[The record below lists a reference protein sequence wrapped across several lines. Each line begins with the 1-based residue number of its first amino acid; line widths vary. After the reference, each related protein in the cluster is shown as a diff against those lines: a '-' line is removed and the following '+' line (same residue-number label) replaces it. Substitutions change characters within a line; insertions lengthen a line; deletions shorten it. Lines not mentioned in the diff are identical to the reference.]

1 MKSRKS
7 EPFIPKPRKNS
18 RFKYL
23 SISIFTAG
31 VIAFAGTLL
40 ERQIAA
46 SRVISAAAQA
56 PAPAA
61 VTPGPAASV
70 PVPTSPTL
78 NFQQPD
84 NLPSQAVVKSAAAQQ
99 ASQATATGTDAGFDM
114 PAFSSPQ
121 RPQTV
126 SAPKSFYQAKASAV
140 QPLYGH
146 FPYEEA
152 SSSRI
157 ESVGEYARDDFA
169 RSESMDYEAAEV
181 FRQMQAAAKA
191 EGISLMPISGFRTIE
206 VQASLWERQI
216 GRQGSKEAAA
226 RLSAPPGHSEH
237 HTGYV
242 LDIADGNYPDDDLKV
257 SFDQT
262 PAFRWLSTNAAKY
275 GFELS
280 FPPNNA
286 QGVSYEPW
294 HWRYIGSDRA
304 QKIFAVAKSMSR

>member
-7 EPFIPKPRKNS
+7 EPFIPKPKPNG

-31 VIAFAGTLL
+31 VIAFVGTLL
-40 ERQIAA
+40 ERQMAA
-46 SRVISAAAQA
+46 SRVVSAAAQT
-56 PAPAA
+56 PATAVVSPNPVPSAQ
-61 VTPGPAASV
+61 VTP
-70 PVPTSPTL
+70 SPTL
-78 NFQQPD
+78 GFQQPD
-84 NLPSQAVVKSAAAQQ
+84 KLPSQPVTKATTAQQ
-99 ASQATATGTDAGFDM
+99 ASQTTATGTDAGFDM

-121 RPQTV
+121 RPQT
-126 SAPKSFYQAKASAV
+126 APPAQPIYQAKASTV

-146 FPYEEA
+146 YPYEVN
-152 SSSRI
+152 SSSRL

-169 RSESMDYEAAEV
+169 RSESMDYEAAEA
-181 FRQMQAAAKA
+181 FRQMKADAKA
-191 EGISLMPISGFRTIE
+191 QGVSLMPISGFRTME
-206 VQASLWERQI
+206 DQAALWERQI

-242 LDIADGNYPDDDLKV
+242 LDIADRNYPDDDLKV

-262 PAFRWLSTNAAKY
+262 PAFQWLSANAGRY

-286 QGVSYEPW
+286 QGISYEPW
-294 HWRYIGSDRA
+294 HWRYVGSDRA
-304 QKIFAVAKSMSR
+304 QKIFAVAKTMFR

>member
-7 EPFIPKPRKNS
+7 EPFIPRPKTNN
-18 RFKYL
+18 RFKYF
-23 SISIFTAG
+23 SISVFTAG
-31 VIAFAGTLL
+31 IIILVGTVF
-40 ERQIAA
+40 ERQMAA
-46 SRVISAAAQA
+46 SNAVSVTDQA
-56 PAPAA
+56 PVPIAQM
-61 VTPGPAASV
+61 VTPSPSVQVAS
-70 PVPTSPTL
+70 SPTL

-84 NLPSQAVVKSAAAQQ
+84 KLSAQPVLQSANPQQAVPS
-99 ASQATATGTDAGFDM
+99 TGTDAGYDL
-114 PAFSSPQ
+114 PVFSRPPQ
-121 RPQTV
+121 SQTASV
-126 SAPKSFYQAKASAV
+126 PEPSYQAKASAV

-146 FPYEEA
+146 FPYGEA
-152 SSSRI
+152 SSSRL
-157 ESVGEYARDDFA
+157 EGVGEYARDDFA

-191 EGISLMPISGFRTIE
+191 KGVSLMPISGFRTIE

-242 LDIADGNYPDDDLKV
+242 LDIADGDYPDDDLKV

-262 PAFRWLSTNAAKY
+262 PAFQWLSTNAAKY

-280 FPPNNA
+280 FPPNNT

-304 QKIFAVAKSMSR
+304 QKIFAVAKSLSR

>member
-7 EPFIPKPRKNS
+7 EPFIPKPKTSN

-31 VIAFAGTLL
+31 LISLVGALL
-40 ERQIAA
+40 ERQMAA
-46 SRVISAAAQA
+46 SRVVNAVAQA
-56 PAPAA
+56 PAPAV
-61 VTPGPAASV
+61 VTPNPVTSV
-70 PVPTSPTL
+70 QVPPSPPL
-78 NFQQPD
+78 DFQQPD
-84 NLPSQAVVKSAAAQQ
+84 KLPPQPVLKSAAAQQ
-99 ASQATATGTDAGFDM
+99 SSQTATGTDAGFDL

-121 RPQTV
+121 RPQAN
-126 SAPKSFYQAKASAV
+126 SAAQSFYQAKAITV
-140 QPLYGH
+140 KPLYGH
-146 FPYEEA
+146 YPYEVND
-152 SSSRI
+152 SSRL
-157 ESVGEYARDDFA
+157 EGVGEYARDDFA
-169 RSESMDYEAAEV
+169 RSESMDYEAAEA
-181 FRQMQAAAKA
+181 FRRMQADAKA
-191 EGISLMPISGFRTIE
+191 EGISLMPISGFRTME
-206 VQASLWERQI
+206 DQAALWERQI

-262 PAFRWLSTNAAKY
+262 PAFGWLSKNAARY

-280 FPPNNA
+280 FTPNNT

-304 QKIFAVAKSMSR
+304 QKIFAVAKSLSR